1 MDNVAAA
8 AAAAATAVSDEKPGA
23 YSDGA
28 RRYRN
33 QFVHTINGCAGDFF
47 EPEIIILVSSLLERD
62 VVEFVLLTSLIHI
75 APRPLHDAFVPRLQV
90 RRELLGHR
98 SARDNARSTRDL
110 ARNRSIT
117 NQRSTPI
124 SVRHKGQST
133 TNSSYTQSR
142 MPHHA
147 HRERERRTARLI
159 YYLPVLIERG
169 RVLRAAVAAVAAGCS
184 CDQY

>member
-117 NQRSTPI
+117 NQRSTQRAVGDEQLVHAKQDA
-124 SVRHKGQST
+124 SSRTQRARATYREADLLFAST
-133 TNSSYTQSR
+133 
-142 MPHHA
+142 
-147 HRERERRTARLI
+147 HRAWA
-159 YYLPVLIERG
+159 
-169 RVLRAAVAAVAAGCS
+169 RAAC
-184 CDQY
+184 CCCCCRCWLQL